1 MVRIFGRKLID
12 SVRGRDLIPE
22 QIKIR
27 TTDRTNLKRLWAPL
41 LENFPPHGHPSI
53 FDPIPGP
60 NRINE
65 KLNFVQV
72 KLKPYHRA
80 NSSQP
85 SEHDSSIS
93 SLDSPMFKSS
103 SHFGSEFKDGE
114 VEILNPT
121 NQIVQTD
128 ICSS

>member
-1 MVRIFGRKLID
+1 MSHFGTAVFNDFSQEHQNGPFQKWKNGPFWERSL
-12 SVRGRDLIPE
+12 LNE
-22 QIKIR
+22 Q
-27 TTDRTNLKRLWAPL
+27 
-41 LENFPPHGHPSI
+41 
-53 FDPIPGP
+53 
-60 NRINE
+60 
-65 KLNFVQV
+65 KLNFKKV

>member
-1 MVRIFGRKLID
+1 MHRQNKIAPIFKVDPTGLNRK
-12 SVRGRDLIPE
+12 
-22 QIKIR
+22 
-27 TTDRTNLKRLWAPL
+27 
-41 LENFPPHGHPSI
+41 
-53 FDPIPGP
+53 
-60 NRINE
+60 
-65 KLNFVQV
+65 
-72 KLKPYHRA
+72 RA
-80 NSSQP
+80 K
-85 SEHDSSIS
+85 